1 MYKRRIL
8 YGNNIYMYSKS
19 NINKFFFLCYVDCY
33 YLWLLILIVIWIF
46 IGDVKR

>member
-1 MYKRRIL
+1 MYKLRIL
-8 YGNNIYMYSKS
+8 YGNNLYSKS
-19 NINKFFFLCYVDCY
+19 NINKIFFLCYVDCY

>member
-1 MYKRRIL
+1 MYVYKLRIL
-8 YGNNIYMYSKS
+8 YGNNIYSKS
-19 NINKFFFLCYVDCY
+19 NINKFFFLCNVDCY

>member
-1 MYKRRIL
+1 MYKLRIL
-8 YGNNIYMYSKS
+8 YGNNIYSKS
-19 NINKFFFLCYVDCY
+19 NINKIFFLRYVDCY

>member
-1 MYKRRIL
+1 MYKLRIV
-8 YGNNIYMYSKS
+8 YGNNIYSKS
-19 NINKFFFLCYVDCY
+19 NINKFFFLRYVDCY